1 MGSFESVDDLFD
13 ARLCFERGGWLPTRR
28 SHFGFTAKYVS
39 KNRVIKGGN
48 QMDATALTTA
58 KQNIRQ
64 LKKQKAEILSAAPDQ
79 KKLKKIQRQVKL
91 LKRQSRALAREKKL
105 AAAKAA
111 ADTAAKEAAEKAA
124 AAAAKKAE
132 AAAAAG

>member
-1 MGSFESVDDLFD
+1 
-13 ARLCFERGGWLPTRR
+13 
-28 SHFGFTAKYVS
+28 
-39 KNRVIKGGN
+39 
-48 QMDATALTTA
+48 MDATALTTA

-64 LKKQKAEILSAAPDQ
+64 LKKQKAEMLSGSPEP
-79 KKLKKIQRQVKL
+79 KKLKKIRRQVRL
-91 LKRQSRALAREKKL
+91 LKSQTRELSREKKL

-111 ADTAAKEAAEKAA
+111 AEAAAKEATEKAA